1 MKNFRKILLLLV
13 ILAFCNFKCQAV
25 SDKSYSDLTDL
36 FDAYP
41 ENDERALVFVNL
53 YIAKAKKEQKFSK
66 LIAGY
71 EEAEYYSNSAE
82 KKIKYADSAVAV
94 ALKSKDAD
102 LISTSYL
109 KRGIIYYY
117 NKRNYRRA
125 LKEYLEAFKNAKNT
139 KDLYLYY
146 KILYHLGM
154 VKSYLGLYQEA
165 ATHFVQAADY
175 YEKQVTSEVHPHKR
189 LNNEHGYLNSI
200 YRLSTCYRKL
210 QLYRKEDSLIDIGTK
225 RVVYSDQFSLEFA
238 YFQKALGIQ
247 GLRSSDIGSAKFY
260 LKKAE
265 NILKR
270 KNDFVALATVD
281 FYLGKLH
288 YNEGNKNESLVYLK
302 KVDSI
307 LNEYNFVTPEILDS
321 YKFLIH
327 YAKEDHNGSLQLYYT
342 NQLVR
347 ADSIARADFAD
358 LTTKIHSGY
367 DINLLEEDRDKIAR
381 KQKYGSILF
390 SAVIVSGTIAF
401 FFYTKRLREKEK
413 MTTERYI
420 GLLEKFKQIDE
431 VQEELPQYDHRIKS
445 IYNDQAIETVLNS
458 LKIFEKKKQF
468 LDKDLKLPD
477 VAALINSN
485 RSILSFVLNEHLN
498 MTFSEYLKRLRIQYI
513 TKMLLEDR
521 MYLKYSM
528 DTLAAECGM
537 KNRIVFSNHF
547 LEINGIRPID
557 FVRKRLEELKKS

>member
-1 MKNFRKILLLLV
+1 M
-13 ILAFCNFKCQAV
+13 
-25 SDKSYSDLTDL
+25 
-36 FDAYP
+36 
-41 ENDERALVFVNL
+41 
-53 YIAKAKKEQKFSK
+53 YIAKAKKEQKLSK
-66 LIAGY
+66 VIAGY
-71 EEAEYYSNSAE
+71 EEAVYYSNSAY
-82 KKIKYADSAVAV
+82 KKLRYADSAVVV
-94 ALKSKDAD
+94 ALKSKDVD

-139 KDLYLYY
+139 KDLYLYH

-165 ATHFVQAADY
+165 ASHFVQTSDY
-175 YEKQVTSEVHPHKR
+175 YEKQASSESHPNKR

-210 QLYRKEDSLIDIGTK
+210 QLYQKEDSLIDIGKK

-247 GLRSSDIGSAKFY
+247 SLRNHKIGAAKFY
-260 LKKAE
+260 LKRAE

-281 FYLGKLH
+281 FYLGKLN
-288 YNEGNKNESLVYLK
+288 YNDGNKNESLVYLK

-307 LNEYNFVTPEILDS
+307 IDEYNFVTPEIVDN

-342 NQLVR
+342 NKLVR

-358 LTTKIHSGY
+358 LTTNIHSGY
-367 DINLLEEDRDKIAR
+367 DIDILAGERDKIAR

-390 SAVIVSGTIAF
+390 SAVILSGTVAF
-401 FFYTKRLREKEK
+401 FFYIKRSREKEK
-413 MTTERYI
+413 IITTKYNE
-420 GLLEKFKQIDE
+420 LLEKFKRIDE
-431 VQEELPQYDHRIKS
+431 VQEGAPEYGQSIKS
-445 IYNDQAIETVLNS
+445 IYNDQVIEVVKKG
-458 LKIFEKKKQF
+458 LKNFEENKQF

-477 VAALINSN
+477 VAALISSN

-498 MTFSEYLKRLRIQYI
+498 MNFNDYLKRLRIQYI
-513 TKMLLEDR
+513 TKQLLEDR

-547 LEINGIRPID
+547 LEINGIRPTD
-557 FVRKRLEELKKS
+557 FVRKRQEELKKS